1 MEHLKIK
8 MHENAINQSEHK
20 REKGEGKGWALVSS
34 LVALVEE
41 ITSIRLANQKLATV
55 KKATW

>member
-1 MEHLKIK
+1 

-20 REKGEGKGWALVSS
+20 REKGGGKGWALVSS

-41 ITSIRLANQKLATV
+41 ITSIRLANQKSATV
-55 KKATW
+55 KVHLTLH